1 MSLIERCT
9 NVFYHKRNKNADISE
24 YIFLAQNGIFV
35 VFVVSVCFS
44 NLSWCHVCSQ
54 SSKHSIL
61 IIFIPKGCVQKAVYF
76 LNDSGFGVCET
87 GFETY

>member
-1 MSLIERCT
+1 MYFIIIEIKMLT
-9 NVFYHKRNKNADISE
+9 FQN
-24 YIFLAQNGIFV
+24 IFSWLRKESFL
-35 VFVVSVCFS
+35 FLLFVSVCFS

-76 LNDSGFGVCET
+76 LNDSGFGVCEI